1 MGCICER
8 ACSLAQFPKNV
19 LTILTILTKRRNPH
33 FLSLQYKATFPY
45 NVRFSLQR
53 GGAYALVSPLTV
65 IATPNLVT
73 GIRVILTL
81 HLLPYALVRLVTIIT
96 TPNWVRPFHLGA
108 TRRAHAQKSPA
119 G

>member
-1 MGCICER
+1 M
-8 ACSLAQFPKNV
+8 AQFPKNV

-53 GGAYALVSPLTV
+53 GGAYALVSPLTIIV
-65 IATPNLVT
+65 TPNLVT

-108 TRRAHAQKSPA
+108 TRTKKAPPVKA
-119 G
+119 GLRC